1 MMIVSKIIRIIG
13 PVFVVCIT
21 FLLLPLPLQASGL
34 RTDLHTDLLIV
45 KGPLLRAE
53 SAVYYAVY
61 YNERNQESVDE
72 AEEEYE
78 EEDDDQQIW
87 VHYGI
92 YFIILFFVTIIRDAK
107 STKPTPSAVDIK
119 RVAEQVEK
127 DENYYKALLEKW
139 ADKLRPT
146 EFAFCFSDTN
156 SRDLVLS
163 CGVFFTSTGTLEEI
177 DEGMYQI
184 VKRDGLSSEEESVLD
199 FLEREG
205 DIRDEAD
212 GVLILEKLHIYIK
225 TMKKKYMQFNR
236 EIQKAM
242 EEKVTAKLS
251 ESQIEELKND
261 RKELTH
267 YVEYLHENDID
278 IVEKGGEYYPYM
290 LILYACDEKLR

>member
-107 STKPTPSAVDIK
+107 STKPTPSAVDI
-119 RVAEQVEK
+119 V
-127 DENYYKALLEKW
+127 ALLSP
-139 ADKLRPT
+139 APVHDPYPT
-146 EFAFCFSDTN
+146 
-156 SRDLVLS
+156 RVPL
-163 CGVFFTSTGTLEEI
+163 I
-177 DEGMYQI
+177 
-184 VKRDGLSSEEESVLD
+184 VLD
-199 FLEREG
+199 TTAALLPSRTFL
-205 DIRDEAD
+205 
-212 GVLILEKLHIYIK
+212 KL
-225 TMKKKYMQFNR
+225 
-236 EIQKAM
+236 
-242 EEKVTAKLS
+242 
-251 ESQIEELKND
+251 
-261 RKELTH
+261 
-267 YVEYLHENDID
+267 
-278 IVEKGGEYYPYM
+278 
-290 LILYACDEKLR
+290 